1 MERNAILPLP
11 ARRYT
16 VLDSLT
22 IAGRCAPVA
31 AFFYGFFDLAWAALT
46 PVTTLVAARLIDA
59 VMQAVRGQASLQE
72 VYRSLAL
79 LAGLTAFGWLRSAL
93 HNLADLR
100 LVLALRARYRTAL
113 TEKRTRLEYALLE
126 QPETWDLIQRVAAN
140 PEGGR
145 LKGTFYHLVDLAAF
159 VVKVV
164 GLMALLASAVWWA
177 PLLVLAVG
185 GLALVTGVRSGKA
198 LYQAERQV
206 AEHDRRLDYL
216 SGVLLGR
223 DAAAERTL
231 FGASGMVTG
240 MWSTSFRAA
249 LQVRLS
255 ARIRWYIKAYA
266 GNLTN
271 QAIWVL
277 LMLALLPS
285 LRSGAVSIGLFIALT
300 QAFTRF
306 DIVWGFMDTV
316 NGIAADAEFFKD
328 LTDFLALQEEATPST
343 ASATP
348 RPASATLSTASASTA
363 GAPSTA
369 GALSTAAP
377 STAGA
382 LSTASATLSTASA
395 STAGDGTRGARPG
408 LVAQAASTLPP
419 AGPARIEMRDVRF
432 RYPGTERTILDGL
445 SLTLEAGKRYA
456 LVGANGCGKTTVTR
470 LLTGLYAPEAGCILV
485 NGRDL
490 REIGAEELR
499 SLISVVY
506 QDFARYSV
514 SLWDNVF
521 LGQEGA
527 DDGQVFERAGLG
539 PLVARLPQGVDTPLG
554 KLAPNGVDLSGGEW
568 QRVAMAR
575 SLARRADALC
585 TAAVRILDEP
595 TAALD
600 PVAESELYASFEGL
614 AGGATTL
621 LITHRLGATKTADV
635 ILVLDG
641 GRIVESGSHAE
652 LMHAGKLYAR
662 MYESQRYWYESD
674 GN

>member
-1 MERNAILPLP
+1 VETTTIHLP
-11 ARRYT
+11 ARRTT

-22 IAGRCAPVA
+22 IAFRCAPVA
-31 AFFYGFFDLAWAALT
+31 TFFYGFLDLAWAALT

-59 VMQAVRGQASLQE
+59 VMETVRAQAPLQN
-72 VYRSLAL
+72 VTHPLAL

-126 QPETWDLIQRVAAN
+126 QPETWDLIRRVAAN

-145 LKGTFYHLVDLAAF
+145 LKETFYHLVDLAAF
-159 VVKVV
+159 VLKVV
-164 GLMALLASAVWWA
+164 GLLALLASAVWWA
-177 PLLVLAVG
+177 PLVVLAVG

-216 SGVLLGR
+216 SDVLLGR

-231 FGASGMVTG
+231 FGASRMVIGMLR
-240 MWSTSFRAA
+240 TSFQAA
-249 LQVRLS
+249 LGVRLS
-255 ARIRWYIKAYA
+255 ARWRWYVKAYA

-285 LRSGAVSIGLFIALT
+285 LQTGAVSIGLFIALT

-316 NGIAADAEFFKD
+316 NGLAADAEFFKD
-328 LTDFLALQEEATPST
+328 LTTFLALPEEAPGT
-343 ASATP
+343 ASP
-348 RPASATLSTASASTA
+348 
-363 GAPSTA
+363 
-369 GALSTAAP
+369 STAAP
-377 STAGA
+377 GMTG
-382 LSTASATLSTASA
+382 T
-395 STAGDGTRGARPG
+395 TRGAR
-408 LVAQAASTLPP
+408 VAPHASASTLPP
-419 AGPARIEMRDVRF
+419 AGPARIELRDVRF
-432 RYPGTERTILDGL
+432 RYPGTGAALGPDLEPGGYSERYILDGL

-470 LLTGLYAPEAGCILV
+470 LLTGLYAAESGCILV

-490 REIGAEELR
+490 KDISAAELR
-499 SLISVVY
+499 GLISVVY
-506 QDFARYSV
+506 QDFARYSL
-514 SLWDNVF
+514 SLRDNVF
-521 LGQEGA
+521 LGQEAA

-539 PLVARLPQGVDTPLG
+539 PLIARLPQGVDTPLG
-554 KLAPNGVDLSGGEW
+554 KLAGDGMDISGGEW

-575 SLARRADALC
+575 SLARPAAL
-585 TAAVRILDEP
+585 RILDEP

-600 PVAESELYASFEGL
+600 PVAESELYASFESLTGD
-614 AGGATTL
+614 ATTL

-652 LMHAGKLYAR
+652 LIRAGGLYAR
-662 MYESQRYWYESD
+662 MYESQRYWYETNGS
-674 GN
+674 

>member
-1 MERNAILPLP
+1 MPPNIHLSP
-11 ARRYT
+11 RRYT
-16 VLDSLT
+16 VLDS
-22 IAGRCAPVA
+22 IAIAFRCAPIA

-59 VMQAVRGQASLQE
+59 VVGTVRDGAPVE
-72 VYRSLAL
+72 GVYRYLAL

-100 LVLALRARYRTAL
+100 LTLALRARYRTAL
-113 TEKRTRLEYALLE
+113 TAKRTRLEYALLE
-126 QPETWDLIQRVAAN
+126 QPDTWDLIQRVAAN

-145 LKGTFYHLVDLAAF
+145 LKATYYHLVDLAAF
-159 VVKVV
+159 VLKVV
-164 GLMALLASAVWWA
+164 GLLALLASVVWWA
-177 PLLVLAVG
+177 PLVVFAVSG
-185 GLALVTGVRSGKA
+185 FALIIGVRGGKA

-223 DAAAERTL
+223 EAAAERTL
-231 FGASGMVTG
+231 FGSSDMLIG
-240 MWSTSFRAA
+240 MWRKSFRTA
-249 LQVRLS
+249 LGVRLS
-255 ARIRWYIKAYA
+255 TRLRWYINSYA

-271 QAIWVL
+271 QLIWVL
-277 LMLALLPS
+277 LMLVLLPS
-285 LRSGAVSIGLFIALT
+285 LQTGAVSIGLFIALT

-328 LTDFLALQEEATPST
+328 LTVFLALPEGNIAPASTPSLL
-343 ASATP
+343 P
-348 RPASATLSTASASTA
+348 
-363 GAPSTA
+363 
-369 GALSTAAP
+369 AAP
-377 STAGA
+377 AH
-382 LSTASATLSTASA
+382 
-395 STAGDGTRGARPG
+395 
-408 LVAQAASTLPP
+408 
-419 AGPARIEMRDVRF
+419 IELRDVRF
-432 RYPGTERTILDGL
+432 RYPGTERYILDGL

-470 LLTGLYAPEAGCILV
+470 LLTGLYPAESGCIWI

-490 REIGAEELR
+490 REVADAEMR

-514 SLWDNVF
+514 SLRDNVF
-521 LGQEGA
+521 LGQEPA
-527 DDGQVFERAGLG
+527 EDRQVFERAGLG
-539 PLVARLPQGVDTPLG
+539 PLVARLSQGVDTPLG
-554 KLAPNGVDLSGGEW
+554 KLAGDGVDISGGEW

-575 SLARRADALC
+575 SLARPAAL
-585 TAAVRILDEP
+585 RILDEP

-600 PVAESELYASFEGL
+600 PVAESELYASFERL
-614 AGGATTL
+614 TEDATTL

-641 GRIVESGSHAE
+641 GRIVEAGSHAE
-652 LMHAGKLYAR
+652 LMQSGGLYAH
-662 MYESQRYWYESD
+662 MYESQRYWYEVE
-674 GN
+674 

>member
-1 MERNAILPLP
+1 MPSVIDLSP
-11 ARRYT
+11 RRYT
-16 VLDSLT
+16 VFNSLA
-22 IAGRCAPVA
+22 IAFRCAPVA

-59 VMQAVRGQASLQE
+59 VGRTARDGAPVE
-72 VYRSLAL
+72 KIYTYLAL

-100 LVLALRARYRTAL
+100 LTLALRARYRTAL
-113 TEKRTRLEYALLE
+113 TAKRTRLEYALLE
-126 QPETWDLIQRVAAN
+126 QPDTWDLIQRVAAN

-145 LKGTFYHLVDLAAF
+145 LKETYYHLVDLAAF
-159 VVKVV
+159 VLKVA
-164 GLMALLASAVWWA
+164 GLLALLASAVWWA
-177 PLLVLAVG
+177 PLVVFTVG
-185 GLALVTGVRSGKA
+185 GFALVIGVRGGKA

-223 DAAAERTL
+223 EAAAERTL
-231 FGASGMVTG
+231 FSSSGMLAG
-240 MWSTSFRAA
+240 MWRKSFSAA
-249 LQVRLS
+249 LGVRLS
-255 ARIRWYIKAYA
+255 ARLRWYVKAYA

-285 LRSGAVSIGLFIALT
+285 LQAGAVSIGLFIALT

-328 LTDFLALQEEATPST
+328 LTAFLALPEENIALVAPPANTPSML
-343 ASATP
+343 
-348 RPASATLSTASASTA
+348 PAA
-363 GAPSTA
+363 
-369 GALSTAAP
+369 
-377 STAGA
+377 
-382 LSTASATLSTASA
+382 
-395 STAGDGTRGARPG
+395 
-408 LVAQAASTLPP
+408 
-419 AGPARIEMRDVRF
+419 PARIELRDVRF
-432 RYPGTERTILDGL
+432 RYPGTQRYVLDGL

-470 LLTGLYAPEAGCILV
+470 LLTRLYPAESGSIWV

-490 REIGAEELR
+490 REVAPAELCA
-499 SLISVVY
+499 LISVVY

-514 SLWDNVF
+514 SLRDNVF
-521 LGQEGA
+521 LGQEPAA
-527 DDGQVFERAGLG
+527 DRQVFERAGLG
-539 PLVARLPQGVDTPLG
+539 PLVARLPRGTDTPLG
-554 KLAPNGVDLSGGEW
+554 KIAGDGVDISGGEW

-575 SLARRADALC
+575 SLARPATL
-585 TAAVRILDEP
+585 RILDEP
-595 TAALD
+595 SAALD
-600 PVAESELYASFEGL
+600 PVAESELYASFERL
-614 AGGATTL
+614 TEGATTL

-641 GRIVESGSHAE
+641 GRIVEAGSHAE
-652 LMHAGKLYAR
+652 LMRSGGLYAH
-662 MYESQRYWYESD
+662 MYESQRYWYETE
-674 GN
+674 